1 MFARIHTLQ
10 TTPEQHD
17 EGREIVVDQILPW
30 LRDSSGFRGL
40 IRLAN
45 RDKSKTLVITLW
57 ADEDAFAASAEAGEE
72 FSQLTSAAT
81 GANRIALEEYE
92 AELLELDV

>member
-17 EGREIVVDQILPW
+17 EGREIVIEQILPW
-30 LRDSSGFRGL
+30 LREASGFRGL

-45 RDKSKTLVITLW
+45 RDKSKTLVVTLW
-57 ADEDAFAASAEAGEE
+57 ADEEALAASTEAAEQFTEL
-72 FSQLTSAAT
+72 SSAAT
-81 GANRIALEEYE
+81 GAQRLALEEYE
-92 AELLELDV
+92 AEFLDLEL